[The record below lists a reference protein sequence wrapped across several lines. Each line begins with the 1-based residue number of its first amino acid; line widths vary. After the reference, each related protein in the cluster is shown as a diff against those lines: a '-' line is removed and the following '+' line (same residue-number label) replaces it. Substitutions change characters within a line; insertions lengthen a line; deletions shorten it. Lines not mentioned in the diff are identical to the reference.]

1 MVFVFI
7 RDKISHLRQ
16 NYFIRNVATLQAGS
30 FGGTIV
36 QAVVGI
42 LIARLLQP
50 ELFGIYSLAFGL
62 AATTSLV
69 IGMGIQEAVSSLLGR
84 SYAQKDK
91 AETENILGFM
101 FKITFF
107 AALIVLVFSFFLP
120 NIADRLY
127 GDSVIG
133 IYASIIVVAVIL
145 SSFFFTLAYSAFQV
159 T

>member
-50 ELFGIYSLAFGL
+50 ELFGIYSLAIGM
-62 AATTSLV
+62 ASMTSL
-69 IGMGIQEAVSSLLGR
+69 ILGMGIQEAGSSLLGR
-84 SYAQKDK
+84 AYAKGDK
-91 AETENILGFM
+91 AEVENILGFM
-101 FKITFF
+101 LKITFF
-107 AALIVLVFSFFLP
+107 AALAVIVVSVFLP
-120 NIADRLY
+120 
-127 GDSVIG
+127 
-133 IYASIIVVAVIL
+133 
-145 SSFFFTLAYSAFQV
+145 
-159 T
+159 